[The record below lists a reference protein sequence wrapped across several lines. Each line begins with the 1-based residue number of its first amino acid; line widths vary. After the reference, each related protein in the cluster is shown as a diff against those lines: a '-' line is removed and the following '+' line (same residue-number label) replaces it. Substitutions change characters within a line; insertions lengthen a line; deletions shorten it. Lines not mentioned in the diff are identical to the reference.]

1 LVWIKIETG
10 SSLTI
15 ESPLEIGSIART
27 DAYTLLVEQE
37 AALRAM
43 RQNLAAIYEAS
54 GDGLA
59 LCEAIFDGQGH
70 VVDYQALEVNRAHAE
85 LTAASR
91 EVMLTKRVSTI
102 EPPLDPRWLETA
114 QTVLTTGVM
123 QDFDIR
129 SRATGRWLNIRISRV
144 SDTLFQQTFVDVS
157 DRHRLHE
164 QHKMLLKEMSHRVM
178 NNFHMVASFLNLQ
191 SRTADAAAKAQ
202 LRTAERRVHVLAK
215 LHSLLALTES
225 DREIDAGAYVQ
236 ELCEHLRSSF
246 ERCEAITLSCRADAM
261 PLPTEIVVPLGFII
275 SELVTNSAKYAYPAP
290 AIGVITVRLCATA
303 GGWDL
308 VIEDNGPGYHP
319 GTPEKGTRLG
329 MRLVG
334 MFVEQ
339 IGAVMTTRSTSGVR
353 HEIRYA
359 RDNATASVSGRG
371 DGPPDRVTPDSPN

>member
-1 LVWIKIETG
+1 MVWIKIETG

-15 ESPLEIGSIART
+15 ELPLGIGSIART

-59 LCEAIFDGQGH
+59 LCEAIFDDQGH
-70 VVDYQALEVNRAHAE
+70 VVDYQVLEVNRAHAE

-102 EPPLDPRWLETA
+102 EPPLDPRWLQTA

-236 ELCEHLRSSF
+236 ELCEHLRSTF

-261 PLPTEIVVPLGFII
+261 PLPTETVVPLGFII

-290 AIGVITVRLCATA
+290 ATGVITVCFCATEQ
-303 GGWDL
+303 GWDL
-308 VIEDNGPGYHP
+308 VIEDNGPGYQA
-319 GTPEKGTRLG
+319 TTRETGTRLG

-339 IGAVMTTRSTSGVR
+339 IGAVMVTRSTGGVR

-359 RDNATASVSGRG
+359 RDNAMASGSGHH
-371 DGPPDRVTPDSPN
+371 DGTPDRATPASPN